1 MGEVTANKVTPSTFR
16 LVKPEGPRIG
26 LWLLKG
32 PSIDRF
38 PKLAVPNEGLSPE
51 AAFVTK
57 DEVCNVHLEVLTWRG
72 SLGSYISL
80 TPP

>member
-1 MGEVTANKVTPSTFR
+1 MA
-16 LVKPEGPRIG
+16 
-26 LWLLKG
+26 LKG

-57 DEVCNVHLEVLTWRG
+57 DEVFNVHLEVLTWRG